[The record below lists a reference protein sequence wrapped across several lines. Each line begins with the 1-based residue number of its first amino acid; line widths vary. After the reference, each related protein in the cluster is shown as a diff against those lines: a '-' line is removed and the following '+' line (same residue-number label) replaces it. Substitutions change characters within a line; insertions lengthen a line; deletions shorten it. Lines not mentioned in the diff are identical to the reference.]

1 MAVYSV
7 QLNGGLV
14 SGVEAGLKRRLR
26 EGLRLL
32 LLLLASLELEVN
44 TLLEMYML
52 WLGLRS

>member
-32 LLLLASLELEVN
+32 LLASLELEVN

>member
-32 LLLLASLELEVN
+32 LLLASLELEVN